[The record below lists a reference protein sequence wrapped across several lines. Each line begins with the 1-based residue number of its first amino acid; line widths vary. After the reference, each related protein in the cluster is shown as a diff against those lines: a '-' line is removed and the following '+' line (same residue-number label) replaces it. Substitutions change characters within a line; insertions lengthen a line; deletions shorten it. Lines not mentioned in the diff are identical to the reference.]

1 MMITALLWLAG
12 VASQPHDLDAQ
23 IEEIGRA
30 ARGRVGAAVLLLET
44 GESVAWRGEERFP
57 MQSVYK
63 LPIAMAVLQQVDRGA
78 RTLEEQIRVD
88 ERDLVPAPIHSPFRD
103 KHPRGSDVSV
113 LDLLRLAIVE
123 SDGTASDVLLRLAG
137 GPGSVTAYVAG
148 LGVSDMV
155 VATSEREMASG
166 EEVQYRNY
174 ASPEAAV
181 ALLRALH
188 EGRGLS
194 PQSRSLLLRL
204 MTETGTGPRRIKGLL
219 PSEAVVAHKT
229 GTSGTVGGLTRATN
243 DVGLVTLPNGRTM
256 AVAVFVSDSPADAA
270 GREGV
275 IARIARAAWD
285 RWGAPSR

>member
-1 MMITALLWLAG
+1 MMITALLWLAV

-23 IEEIGRA
+23 IEEIGRT